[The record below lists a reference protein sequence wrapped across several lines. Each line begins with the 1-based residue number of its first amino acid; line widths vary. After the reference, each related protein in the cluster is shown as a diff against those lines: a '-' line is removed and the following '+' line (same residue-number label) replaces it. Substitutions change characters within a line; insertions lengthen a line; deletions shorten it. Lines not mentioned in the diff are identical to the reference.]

1 MASQEID
8 VAEPAVEPAVELEA
22 GDGVGQEAEEEA
34 AELADPAAPPR
45 RTATEIANASDN
57 IVRLVGPETPH
68 IEVLLIGTAHISYA
82 SVEQVQQLVREVKP
96 KSVFVELCRSRYQI
110 LRLPVQRSNPN
121 LQPPEITVEM

>member
-8 VAEPAVEPAVELEA
+8 VAEPAIEPAVELEA
-22 GDGVGQEAEEEA
+22 GHGVGQEAEEEA
-34 AELADPAAPPR
+34 AELADPAVPPR

-82 SVEQVQQLVREVKP
+82 SVEQVQQVSMPSFENAHP
-96 KSVFVELCRSRYQI
+96 
-110 LRLPVQRSNPN
+110 
-121 LQPPEITVEM
+121 